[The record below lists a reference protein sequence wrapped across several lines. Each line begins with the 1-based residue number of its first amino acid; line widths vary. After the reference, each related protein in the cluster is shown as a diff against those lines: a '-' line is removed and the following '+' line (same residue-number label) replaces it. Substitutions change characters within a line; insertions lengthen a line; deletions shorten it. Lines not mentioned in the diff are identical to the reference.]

1 MNCEAA
7 KEYIMKYFDGER
19 NESEELQFKQHLNT
33 CTSCRE
39 EFNCMEAIFN
49 NLETK
54 EEIEPPDNFE
64 ALVMDKVNV
73 IEKER
78 REKSEKRI
86 VWLYNGATLL
96 SIVLLLV
103 FVADLKQVSVFSAFQ
118 KIGEYFSSFSSATA
132 AVAGV
137 VRDMFELLGNALLAV
152 VDVAFSIVRSFYPVF
167 MALTLM
173 IFVIQRLLH
182 YVGTHAGR
190 ETE

>member
-1 MNCEAA
+1 MNCEAV
-7 KEYIMKYFDGER
+7 KDYMMKYFDGEQ
-19 NESEELQFKQHLNT
+19 NGPEELQFKQHLKT
-33 CTSCRE
+33 CTSCSE
-39 EFNCMEAIFN
+39 EFNCMEAIFKT
-49 NLETK
+49 LETK
-54 EEIEPPDNFE
+54 DEIEPPENFE

-73 IEKER
+73 IEKVR
-78 REKSEKRI
+78 RENSEKRI

-118 KIGEYFSSFSSATA
+118 RIGEYFNSFSSATA

-137 VRDMFELLGNALLAV
+137 VRDLFELLGNALLAV
-152 VDVAFSIVRSFYPVF
+152 IDVSFSIVRSFYPVF
-167 MALTLM
+167 VALILM
-173 IFVIQRLLH
+173 LFVIQRLLH

>member
-7 KEYIMKYFDGER
+7 KEYIMKYFDGDQ
-19 NESEELQFKQHLNT
+19 NGPEELQFRQHLKT
-33 CTSCRE
+33 CASCSE
-39 EFNCMEAIFN
+39 EFNCMEAIFRT
-49 NLETK
+49 LETK
-54 EEIEPPDNFE
+54 EEIEPPENFE

-78 REKSEKRI
+78 KEKSENRI

-118 KIGEYFSSFSSATA
+118 KIGEYFNSFSSAAA

-137 VRDMFELLGNALLAV
+137 VQDLFELLGNALLAV
-152 VDVAFSIVRSFYPVF
+152 IDVAFSIVRSFYPVF
-167 MALTLM
+167 MALAVM
-173 IFVIQRLLH
+173 IFAIQRLLH